1 MPSIRSQPIV
11 CLTTHQPIGYE
22 LFHSSLR
29 QYANRSSET
38 IHIRA
43 LEETVQLIECDRF
56 SKSFFVNISAG
67 LISESNRFFQ
77 QIFEALRRLKEARK
91 IIHLELTEES
101 AGVTLVKRIEQL
113 RPFCAQ
119 IVMDDFGSLSSNLD
133 RLIRIQPDAIKI
145 DRELL
150 QTLSPDHQYQGTYAA
165 LLDLLNRLQIEVIAE
180 GIENETQYLWL
191 KNHGVTRGQGF
202 YLEPPRIQVVV

>member
-1 MPSIRSQPIV
+1 MPSIRSQPII

-43 LEETVQLIECDRF
+43 LEETVQFIEGDDCDTPT
-56 SKSFFVNISAG
+56 FVNVSAG
-67 LISESNRFFQ
+67 LISESTRFFQ
-77 QIFEALRRLKEARK
+77 QVFEALKRLKAARK
-91 IIHLELTEES
+91 VVYLELTEES
-101 AGVTLVKRIEQL
+101 AELTLAKQIEQL

-133 RLIRIQPDAIKI
+133 RLIQIQPDAVKI

-150 QTLSPDHQYQGTYAA
+150 QTLSPDHRYQGTYAA
-165 LLDLLNRLQIEVIAE
+165 LLELLDRLQIEVIAE
-180 GIENETQYLWL
+180 GIENQSQFLWL
-191 KNHGVTRGQGF
+191 KNHGVTRGKGF
-202 YLEPPRIQVVV
+202 YLKPPRIQAMV

>member
-1 MPSIRSQPIV
+1 MPSIRSQPII

-29 QYANRSSET
+29 HYANRSSET

-43 LEETVQLIECDRF
+43 LEETVQFIEGDGCNTP
-56 SKSFFVNISAG
+56 FFVNVSAG
-67 LISESNRFFQ
+67 LISESNQFFQ
-77 QIFEALRRLKEARK
+77 QVFKVLKRLKEARK
-91 IIHLELTEES
+91 MIYLELTEES
-101 AGVTLVKRIEQL
+101 AGLTLAKRIERL

-133 RLIRIQPDAIKI
+133 RLIQIQPDAVKI

-150 QTLSPDHQYQGTYAA
+150 QTLSPDHRYQGTYAA
-165 LLDLLNRLQIEVIAE
+165 LLNVLDRLQIEVIAE
-180 GIENETQYLWL
+180 GIENETQFLWL
-191 KNHGVTRGQGF
+191 KNRGVTRGQGF
-202 YLEPPRIQVVV
+202 YLGPPRIQAMV

>member
-1 MPSIRSQPIV
+1 MPSIRSQPII

-43 LEETVQLIECDRF
+43 LEETVQFIEGDDCDTPT
-56 SKSFFVNISAG
+56 FVNVSAG
-67 LISESNRFFQ
+67 LISESTRFFQ
-77 QIFEALRRLKEARK
+77 QVFEALKRLKAARK
-91 IIHLELTEES
+91 VVYLELTEES
-101 AGVTLVKRIEQL
+101 AELTLAKQIEQL
-113 RPFCAQ
+113 KPFCAQ

-133 RLIRIQPDAIKI
+133 RLIQIQPDAVKI

-150 QTLSPDHQYQGTYAA
+150 QTLSPDHRYQGTYAA
-165 LLDLLNRLQIEVIAE
+165 LLELLDRLQIEVIAE
-180 GIENETQYLWL
+180 GIENQSQFLWL
-191 KNHGVTRGQGF
+191 KNHGVTQGQGF
-202 YLEPPRIQVVV
+202 YLEPPRIQAMV

>member
-1 MPSIRSQPIV
+1 MPSIRSQPII

-29 QYANRSSET
+29 QSANRSCET

-43 LEETVQLIECDRF
+43 LEETMQLIESD
-56 SKSFFVNISAG
+56 SISTPFFINVSSE

-77 QIFEALRRLKEARK
+77 RVFEVLRRLNEARK
-91 IIHLELTEES
+91 VVHLELTEES
-101 AGVTLVKRIEQL
+101 AGLTLVKRIEQL

-133 RLIRIQPDAIKI
+133 RLIRIQPDAVKI

-150 QTLSPDHQYQGTYAA
+150 QTLSLDHRYQGTYAA

-191 KNHGVTRGQGF
+191 RNHGVTRGQGF

>member
-1 MPSIRSQPIV
+1 MPSIRSQPII

-43 LEETVQLIECDRF
+43 LEETVQFIEGDDCDTPT
-56 SKSFFVNISAG
+56 FVNVSAG
-67 LISESNRFFQ
+67 LISESTRFFQ
-77 QIFEALRRLKEARK
+77 QVFEALKRLKAARK
-91 IIHLELTEES
+91 VVYLELTEES
-101 AGVTLVKRIEQL
+101 AELTLANQIEQL

-133 RLIRIQPDAIKI
+133 RLIQIQPDAVKI

-150 QTLSPDHQYQGTYAA
+150 QTLSPDHRYQGTYAA
-165 LLDLLNRLQIEVIAE
+165 LLELLDRLQIEVIAE
-180 GIENETQYLWL
+180 GIENQSQFLWL

-202 YLEPPRIQVVV
+202 YLEPPRIQAMV

>member
-11 CLTTHQPIGYE
+11 CLTTHQLIGYE

-29 QYANRSSET
+29 KYANRSSET

-43 LEETVQLIECDRF
+43 LEETVQLIECD
-56 SKSFFVNISAG
+56 SFNKPFFINVSTG
-67 LISESNRFFQ
+67 LIGESNRFFQ
-77 QIFEALRRLKEARK
+77 QVFEALKRLKAARK
-91 IIHLELTEES
+91 VVYLELTEES
-101 AGVTLVKRIEQL
+101 AELTLAKQIERL

-133 RLIRIQPDAIKI
+133 RLIQIQPDAVKI

-150 QTLSPDHQYQGTYAA
+150 QTLSPDHRYQGTYAA
-165 LLDLLNRLQIEVIAE
+165 LLELLDRLQIEVIAE
-180 GIENETQYLWL
+180 GIENQSQFLWL

-202 YLEPPRIQVVV
+202 YLEPPRIQAMV

>member
-43 LEETVQLIECDRF
+43 LEETVQLIECDCLN
-56 SKSFFVNISAG
+56 KPFFINVSAG

-119 IVMDDFGSLSSNLD
+119 IVMDDFGSLSSNLN
-133 RLIRIQPDAIKI
+133 RLIQIQPDAVKI

-150 QTLSPDHQYQGTYAA
+150 QTLSPDHRYQGTYAA
-165 LLDLLNRLQIEVIAE
+165 LLDLLDRLQIEVMLRVSKMKPNIF
-180 GIENETQYLWL
+180 G
-191 KNHGVTRGQGF
+191 
-202 YLEPPRIQVVV
+202 